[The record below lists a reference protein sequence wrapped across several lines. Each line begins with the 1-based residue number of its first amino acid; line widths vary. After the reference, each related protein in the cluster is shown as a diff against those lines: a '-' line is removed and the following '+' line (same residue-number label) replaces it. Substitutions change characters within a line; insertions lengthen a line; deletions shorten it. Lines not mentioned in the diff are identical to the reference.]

1 MALSRAAATAARK
14 AAKARGLQ
22 GNRGEDGSMLNT
34 SQTND
39 YQLSTSRENYLE
51 DIGDPEGIRYPEI
64 DEKDL
69 TSVKE
74 ELAKVKEDIEL
85 YSEALEDYILDEEVI
100 GYDTTQNEFSEGMIS
115 IAIRKLKERE
125 SKLESILDGNYLEPI
140 IDEAP
145 F

>member
-1 MALSRAAATAARK
+1 MALSRAAAVAARK

-22 GNRGEDGSMLNT
+22 GNRGEDGSMLT
-34 SQTND
+34 SSQTNE

-85 YSEALEDYILDEEVI
+85 YSEQLEDYILDEEVI
-100 GYDTTQNEFSEGMIS
+100 GYDTTQNEFSEGMIG

>member
-1 MALSRAAATAARK
+1 MALSRAAAAAARK
-14 AAKARGLQ
+14 AAKSRGLQ
-22 GNRGEDGSMLNT
+22 GNRGEDGSMLT
-34 SQTND
+34 SSQTNE

-51 DIGDPEGIRYPEI
+51 DIGDPDGIRYPEI

-74 ELAKVKEDIEL
+74 ELTKVKEDIEL
-85 YSEALEDYILDEEVI
+85 YSEQLEDYSLDGEIE
-100 GYDTTQNEFSEGMIS
+100 GYDTTKNEFAQDMLG
-115 IAIRKLKERE
+115 IAIRKLKARE

-140 IDEAP
+140 INEVP